1 MKSLIAF
8 CISHRFVVIFM
19 VLLVGAVG
27 VRAAKELP
35 IDAVPD
41 VTNVQVQVLTN
52 APALAPVEVEQYV
65 TAPVESAMNGLPNVE
80 QVRSLS
86 RFGLS
91 AVTVVFEEGTDI
103 YFARQMVSERLSDAR
118 EAIPEGYGTPEMG
131 PISSGLGEIYQF
143 EVRAE
148 KMCGEG
154 KPDTEDCYTLME
166 LRSILDWYVALQLKP
181 IPGVVEVNAFGGE
194 LKTYEVQVDPSRLN
208 ALGLGLHDV
217 FEALEEN
224 NANEGGGYI
233 VRGGEQRVIRG
244 EGLLQSLDDVRNVRV
259 ATRRDGTAVFVRDIG
274 EVKFAPMVRQGA
286 VTRDGRGEVVTA
298 SVMML
303 MGANSGEVAGAVK
316 KKLDELAI
324 GLPPGVSISTYYD
337 RSELVARTIR
347 TVATNL
353 IEGGILVIVVLLLM
367 LGNFRGGLL
376 IAAMIPISLL
386 VTFIS
391 MKFFGVSGNLMSL
404 GALDF
409 GLIIDGGIVVIENV
423 TRRISETKA
432 RGPDVKK
439 AVRAATLQV
448 VRPVLFGTAIIMIV
462 YVPILSLQGIEGKM
476 FVPMAIAVLS
486 ALGAALVLALT
497 FVPSAATWIYRNGLS
512 EKEPFLARISRQ
524 LYEPL
529 LVKALKFRKAVLL
542 GATGT
547 MILGAGVAS
556 TMGAEFIPSLDEGAI
571 AMQTVRPPSVS
582 LEESV
587 RSNER
592 VESTLRKAFPDEID
606 TIISRSGRA
615 EIATDPM
622 GVEVSDIYVMLH
634 PMGEWKKAGTKA
646 ELVGAIAKKLNE
658 EVPGQNYSFSQPIEL
673 RTNELIS
680 GVRSDV
686 AVNLYGPDFDVLSEA
701 GERLMRVL
709 REVEGAAD
717 VNGDQVAGLPSL
729 RVIVDRKAAARYGI
743 NAAEILDTVSTIGGR
758 PVGTIFEGQERYTL
772 QVRLKEDARS
782 SPEQISRLLV
792 TAPDGGRI
800 PLNQVAQILSD
811 EGPAVVSRENAQR
824 RRTIQLNVRGRDL
837 AGFVADAQ
845 KQVKEKAEL
854 PPGYFVTWGGQFE
867 NLQKATS
874 RLAIAVPAA
883 LMLIFLLLY
892 TTFGS
897 ARPALIIYLNI
908 PMAAVGGVI
917 ALWMRGMP
925 FSISAAVG
933 FIALSGIAVMNGVV
947 MVSYIRD
954 LQREGLGLFDATEK
968 GAKLRLRAVLM
979 TALTDGIGFLPM
991 ALSGSAGAEVQR
1003 PLATVVIG
1011 GLVTATLLTLFVLPV
1026 VYSWLGGVP
1035 AIEDE
1040 SDNEIDEGS
1049 ALASLEVAPQGALA
1063 SHD

>member
-1 MKSLIAF
+1 MKSLVAF
-8 CISHRFVVIFM
+8 CTTHRFVVIFA
-19 VLLVGAVG
+19 VLLVGAMG
-27 VRAAKELP
+27 VRAAKTLP

-65 TAPVESAMNGLPNVE
+65 TAPVETAMSGLPNVE

-103 YFARQMVSERLSDAR
+103 YFARQMVAERLSDAR
-118 EAIPEGYGTPEMG
+118 GAIPDGYGSPEMG

-143 EVRAE
+143 ELRAE
-148 KMCGEG
+148 EMCEAGE
-154 KPDTEDCYTLME
+154 PNTEKCYTLME

-194 LKTYEVQVDPSRLN
+194 LKTYEVQVDPNRLN
-208 ALGLGLHDV
+208 SLGLGLHDV
-217 FEALEEN
+217 FEALEQN

-244 EGLLQSLDDVRNVRV
+244 EGLLQSLEDVRNVRV
-259 ATRRDGTAVFVRDIG
+259 ATRRDGTAIFVRDIG
-274 EVKFAPMVRQGA
+274 DVNFAPMVRQGA

-316 KKLDELAI
+316 KKLDELSV
-324 GLPPGVSISTYYD
+324 GLPEGVSISTYYD

-353 IEGGILVIVVLLLM
+353 IEGGVLVIVVLLLM

-376 IAAMIPISLL
+376 IASLIPISLL

-423 TRRISETKA
+423 VRRISETRA
-432 RGPDVKK
+432 TGRAVPK
-439 AVRAATLQV
+439 AVREATGQV
-448 VRPVLFGTAIIMIV
+448 IRPVLFGTAIIMIV
-462 YVPILSLQGIEGKM
+462 YVPILTLQGVEGKM

-486 ALGAALVLALT
+486 ALGAALFLALT
-497 FVPSAATWIYRNGLS
+497 LVPAASTWIFRNGLS
-512 EKEPFLARISRQ
+512 EKEPFLARVARQ
-524 LYEPL
+524 AYEPL
-529 LVKALKFRKAVLL
+529 LALALRFRKAVLL
-542 GATGT
+542 GAV
-547 MILGAGVAS
+547 GVLCGGGVIAS

-592 VESTLRKAFPDEID
+592 VESTLKKSFPDEID
-606 TIISRSGRA
+606 TIISRTGRA
-615 EIATDPM
+615 EVATDPM

-634 PMGEWKKAGTKA
+634 PIKKWKRAETKA
-646 ELVGAIAKKLNE
+646 ELVSSIAKTLSD

-686 AVNLYGPDFDVLSEA
+686 AVNLYGPEFDVLSDA

-717 VNGDQVAGLPSL
+717 VNSDQVAGLPSL
-729 RVIVDRKAAARYGI
+729 RVLVDRKTAARYGI
-743 NAAEILDTVSTIGGR
+743 NASEILDTVAAVGGK
-758 PVGTIFEGQERYTL
+758 PLGTIFEGQERYTL
-772 QVRLKEDARS
+772 QVRMKEEVRS
-782 SPEQISRLLV
+782 SPERIGQLLV
-792 TAPDGGRI
+792 TAPNGGRI
-800 PLNQVAQILSD
+800 PLNQVAQVLRD

-837 AGFVADAQ
+837 AGFVVDAQ
-845 KQVKEKAEL
+845 KQVKEKADL

-867 NLQKATS
+867 NLEKATS
-874 RLAIAVPAA
+874 RLAIALPAA
-883 LMLIFLLLY
+883 LILIFLLLY

-908 PMAAVGGVI
+908 PMAAVGGVV
-917 ALWMRGMP
+917 ALWLRGMP

-954 LQREGLGLFDATEK
+954 LQREGLGLFNATEK

-991 ALSGSAGAEVQR
+991 AVSGSAGAEVQR

-1026 VYSWLGGVP
+1026 VYSWLGGAP
-1035 AIEDE
+1035 ASDEDE
-1040 SDNEIDEGS
+1040 DEEELDAVDRIHGGVS
-1049 ALASLEVAPQGALA
+1049 A
-1063 SHD
+1063 

>member
-1 MKSLIAF
+1 MKSLVTF
-8 CISHRFVVIFM
+8 CIQHRFVVIFA
-19 VLLVGAVG
+19 VLLLGSLG
-27 VRAAKELP
+27 VRAAKQLP

-52 APALAPVEVEQYV
+52 APALAPVEVEQYI
-65 TAPVESAMNGLPNVE
+65 TAPVEFAMNGLPNVE

-91 AVTVVFEEGTDI
+91 AVTIVFEEGTDI
-103 YFARQMVSERLSDAR
+103 YFARQMVSERLSAAR
-118 EAIPEGYGTPEMG
+118 EAIPAGYGTPEIG

-148 KMCGEG
+148 NMCGDG
-154 KPDTEDCYTLME
+154 KPDTDACYTLME
-166 LRSILDWYVALQLKP
+166 LRSILDWYIAIQLKP

-194 LKTYEVQVDPSRLN
+194 LKTYEVQVDPNRLN
-208 ALGLGLHDV
+208 ALGLGLRDV
-217 FEALEEN
+217 FSALEEN
-224 NANEGGGYI
+224 NANAGGGYI

-244 EGLLQSLDDVRNVRV
+244 EGLLESLDDIRNVRV
-259 ATRRDGTAVFVRDIG
+259 ATRRDGTAIFVRDIG
-274 EVKFAPMVRQGA
+274 DVAFAPMVRQGA
-286 VTRDGRGEVVTA
+286 VTRDARDEVVTA

-303 MGANSGEVAGAVK
+303 MGANSGEVSAAVR
-316 KKLDELAI
+316 KKLEELSI
-324 GLPPGVSISTYYD
+324 GLPPGVSIETYYD

-353 IEGGILVIVVLLLM
+353 IEGGVLVIVVLLLM
-367 LGNFRGGLL
+367 LGNIRGGLL

-386 VTFIS
+386 ATFIS

-409 GLIIDGGIVVIENV
+409 GLIIDGGIVVIENIA
-423 TRRISETKA
+423 RRISESKA
-432 RGPDVKK
+432 SGVEVNRI
-439 AVRAATLQV
+439 VRSATLQV

-462 YVPILSLQGIEGKM
+462 YVPILTLQGIEGKM

-486 ALGAALVLALT
+486 ALGAALILALT
-497 FVPSAATWIYRNGLS
+497 LVPAGATWIYRKGLT
-512 EKEPFLARISRQ
+512 EKEPFLAKVSRQ
-524 LYEPL
+524 IYEPL
-529 LVKALKFRKAVLL
+529 LTRALEHRKFVLL
-542 GATGT
+542 GASAAIIG
-547 MILGAGVAS
+547 GATIAS
-556 TMGAEFIPSLDEGAI
+556 TMGAEFIPKLDEGAI

-592 VESTLRKAFPDEID
+592 VESTLKSAFPDEID
-606 TIISRSGRA
+606 TIISRTGRA
-615 EIATDPM
+615 EVATDPM

-634 PMGEWKKAGTKA
+634 PPDRWKRADTKA
-646 ELVGAIAKKLNE
+646 ELVEAIEEKLNN

-680 GVRSDV
+680 GVRSDI
-686 AVNLYGPDFDVLSEA
+686 AVNLYGPDFTVLSQA
-701 GERLMRVL
+701 GERLIRVL
-709 REVEGAAD
+709 KEVEGAAD

-729 RVIVDRKAAARYGI
+729 RVIVDRKAAARYGV
-743 NAAEILDTVSTIGGR
+743 NASEILDTVAAIGGR
-758 PVGTIFEGQERYTL
+758 PTGTIFEGQQRYTL
-772 QVRLKEDARS
+772 QVRMKESTRN
-782 SPEQISRLLV
+782 SPESIGQLLV
-792 TAPDGGRI
+792 TAPSGGRI
-800 PLNQVAQILSD
+800 PLNQVAQILRD

-845 KQVKEKAEL
+845 QQVKEKAGL
-854 PPGYFVTWGGQFE
+854 PPGCFVTWGGQFE
-867 NLQKATS
+867 NLEKATS

-883 LMLIFLLLY
+883 LILIFLLLY
-892 TTFGS
+892 TTFSS

-908 PMAAVGGVI
+908 PMAAVGGIV
-917 ALWMRGMP
+917 ALWLRGMP

-933 FIALSGIAVMNGVV
+933 FIALSGIAVMNGVI

-954 LQREGLGLFDATEK
+954 LQREGLGLYDATEK
-968 GAKLRLRAVLM
+968 GARLRLRAVLM

-991 ALSGSAGAEVQR
+991 ALSGSAGAEVQQ

-1026 VYSWLGGVP
+1026 VYSLLGGVP
-1035 AIEDE
+1035 TAQDSET
-1040 SDNEIDEGS
+1040 
-1049 ALASLEVAPQGALA
+1049 
-1063 SHD
+1063 